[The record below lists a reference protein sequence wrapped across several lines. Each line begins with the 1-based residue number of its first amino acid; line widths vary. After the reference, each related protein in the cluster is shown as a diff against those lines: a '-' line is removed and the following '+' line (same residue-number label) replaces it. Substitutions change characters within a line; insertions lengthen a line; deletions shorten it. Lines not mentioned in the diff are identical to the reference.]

1 MANREERIKIAEETV
16 EISKKGKYV
25 TARGK
30 NVSFDPTLE
39 TEFWRPKE
47 LEALNE
53 KLAVKESAGGAV
65 AGGGVQGS
73 GNPAARPEIVCV
85 DVGVVETVLRLAE
98 EGVDMT
104 RVGVLN
110 FASAHH
116 AGGGFLNG
124 AMAQEEAIAY
134 CSNLYV
140 NQIVTP
146 YYDENAK
153 VRSKMYTDH
162 MIYSGVRFF
171 RDSQYRFLDEP
182 VKTNVLT
189 APAVNMGQV
198 RYRRENETVA
208 RRVMKHR
215 MGLVLD
221 LFAEKG
227 CKTLILGAF
236 GCGVFQNDPDEV
248 AQNWIDLLEE
258 KGHRF
263 DRIIMTVLDKPGFSN
278 YKVFKKYF

>member
-1 MANREERIKIAEETV
+1 MANGEERIKIAAETV

-30 NVSFDPTLE
+30 EVSFDPTLE

-53 KLAVKESAGGAV
+53 KLAVKEGT
-65 AGGGVQGS
+65 
-73 GNPAARPEIVCV
+73 AAKPEIVCV
-85 DVGVVETVLRLAE
+85 DEGVVDTVLRLAE
-98 EGVDMT
+98 EGVEMA

-162 MIYSGVRFF
+162 MIYSGVTFF

-198 RYRRENETVA
+198 RYRRENEAVA

-236 GCGVFQNDPDEV
+236 GYGVFQNDPDEV
-248 AQNWIDLLEE
+248 AQNWIDLLDE
-258 KGHRF
+258 KGHHF
-263 DRIIMTVLDKPGFSN
+263 DSIIMTVLDKPGFSN

>member
-30 NVSFDPTLE
+30 NVSLDPTLD
-39 TEFWRPKE
+39 TEFWRPKD
-47 LEALNE
+47 LEALSE
-53 KLAVKESAGGAV
+53 KLAVKEGTDAK
-65 AGGGVQGS
+65 
-73 GNPAARPEIVCV
+73 PEIVCV
-85 DVGVVETVLRLAE
+85 DEGVVDTVLRLAE
-98 EGVDMT
+98 EGVDMSC
-104 RVGVLN
+104 VGVLN

-162 MIYSGVRFF
+162 MIYSGVTFF

-198 RYRRENETVA
+198 RIKGESEDIA
-208 RRVMKHR
+208 KRVMKHR

-227 CKTLILGAF
+227 CKTIVLGAF
-236 GCGVFQNDPDEV
+236 GCGVFQNDPDDV
-248 AQNWIDLLEE
+248 AKNWIDLIEE
-258 KGHRF
+258 KGHHF
-263 DRIIMTVLDKPGFSN
+263 DQIIMTVLDKPGFSN